1 MNPTKQFVK
10 EFINM
15 AENRRAVTRN
25 FEISTLL
32 LPNLGGKLNPQGEYK
47 KVVGIEEPFFELL
60 NGEIVEVL
68 SDKEMQKRE
77 VLPNG
82 KFLMNEDGT
91 ESSYTVEVPTGAV
104 IIKTTKNIKLRN
116 HIIKDGEKYEIK
128 IDNMRFKYIDYQDD
142 PDNQVRE
149 YFYYI
154 PRENL
159 EEVNLTALIVTVGTR
174 SKRYKGYKIV
184 LQNGYMVNLYVI
196 PFKKQQTD
204 TYRVVAISENENYE
218 FKQEIEDLMQFWE
231 ANKIM
236 FPRRLTELE
245 EQYRGRTNIAVQD
258 LEQTLIYQETYG
270 DLDMDYTDNTDIS
283 DDDFNF

>member
-196 PFKKQQTD
+196 PFKKQKTD

-218 FKQEIEDLMQFWE
+218 FKQEIEALMQFWE

-236 FPRRLTELE
+236 FPRHLTELE

-283 DDDFNF
+283 DDDFDF

>member
-32 LPNLGGKLNPQGEYK
+32 LPNLGGKLNPKGEYK

-116 HIIKDGEKYEIK
+116 HIMKDGKKLEIK

-270 DLDMDYTDNTDIS
+270 DLDLDYTDNTDIS

>member
-128 IDNMRFKYIDYQDD
+128 IDNMRFKYIDYKDD

-236 FPRRLTELE
+236 FPRYLTELE

-270 DLDMDYTDNTDIS
+270 DLDMDYADNTDIS
-283 DDDFNF
+283 DDDFDF

>member
-32 LPNLGGKLNPQGEYK
+32 LPNLGGKLNSKGEYK

-116 HIIKDGEKYEIK
+116 HIKKDGKKLEIK

-270 DLDMDYTDNTDIS
+270 DLDLDYTDNTDIS

>member
-82 KFLMNEDGT
+82 KFLMKEDGT
-91 ESSYTVEVPTGAV
+91 ESSYKVEVPTGAV

-128 IDNMRFKYIDYQDD
+128 IDNMRFKYIDYKDD

-236 FPRRLTELE
+236 FPRYLTELE

-270 DLDMDYTDNTDIS
+270 DLDMDYADNTDIS
-283 DDDFNF
+283 DDDFDF